1 MRTARVFFIGGL
13 ISYRALFNWIRPAV
27 YVPTMLGSPIFQILF
42 FAHLGRYSGLR
53 NDAFFVVG
61 NAVQVCAMSSI
72 YGSTMAIGNERWM
85 GTLPSLLA
93 SPANR
98 MALFLGRAL
107 PYILNG
113 IVISVFGFGVGLTLL
128 DFDLGAHQVPALLA
142 VVTVTV
148 ISTTFFGLLMG
159 SIGLRARDVF
169 FVANLI
175 YYLMLLFCGVNVPL
189 ATLPGWMSSIGRALP
204 LTHGIEAARAVAAGA
219 GLPAV
224 GHLVRT
230 EIVIGLFYGAAAY
243 LLFRY
248 FEDEARRRATLEIY

>member
-1 MRTARVFFIGGL
+1 MRTARVFFVGGL
-13 ISYRALFNWIRPAV
+13 ISYRALFNWIKPSI
-27 YVPTMLGSPIFQILF
+27 YIPTMLGSPIFQILF
-42 FAHLGRYSGLR
+42 FAYLGRFSGLR
-53 NDAFFVVG
+53 DDSFFVVG
-61 NAVQVCAMSSI
+61 NAVQVCSMSSI
-72 YGSTMAIGNERWM
+72 YGATMAIGNERWM

-107 PYILNG
+107 PYIANG
-113 IVISVFGFGVGLTLL
+113 LLVSIFGFTVGLALL
-128 DFDLGAHQVPALLA
+128 DFELSAGQVPSLLA

-148 ISTTFFGLLMG
+148 ISTTSFGLLMG

-189 ATLPGWMSSIGRALP
+189 DSLPGWMSVIGRALP

-219 GLPAV
+219 ALPDV
-224 GHLVRT
+224 GGLVRT
-230 EIVIGLFYGAAAY
+230 EALIGLVYGVGAY

-248 FEDEARRRATLEIY
+248 FEDESRRRATLETY